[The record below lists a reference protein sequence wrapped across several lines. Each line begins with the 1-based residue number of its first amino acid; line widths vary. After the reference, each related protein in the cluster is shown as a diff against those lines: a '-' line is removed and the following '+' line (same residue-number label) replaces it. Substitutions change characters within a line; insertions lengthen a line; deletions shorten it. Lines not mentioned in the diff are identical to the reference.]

1 MFGGFK
7 DPTEELPPGHDT
19 VCKILIQHSVDINS
33 RNVFDASAL
42 DLAATAGHLQCVRV
56 LVDSGL
62 VECGWG
68 SVYAANPVG
77 LTALGI
83 ALQAGHRT
91 VAEALLARPDW
102 RLLLR
107 RSNTLTHTRHKTEK
121 ETPMRKM
128 IAKFPELASLV
139 MDKCIT

>member
-1 MFGGFK
+1 
-7 DPTEELPPGHDT
+7 HDT

-62 VECGWG
+62 VNVDGDRF
-68 SVYAANPVG
+68 V
-77 LTALGI
+77 
-83 ALQAGHRT
+83 RT